1 MISHKHV
8 YHDFISNEKQILKSG
23 WKFIYRAFENMSV
36 FDISKR
42 QSILTCS
49 LPFLCQCVYIVY
61 TYIVYIVYIVY
72 TYIVYI
78 VYIDKEKEGASED
91 IF

>member
-1 MISHKHV
+1 MISHKHDV

-61 TYIVYIVYIVY
+61 IVY
-72 TYIVYI
+72 TYI